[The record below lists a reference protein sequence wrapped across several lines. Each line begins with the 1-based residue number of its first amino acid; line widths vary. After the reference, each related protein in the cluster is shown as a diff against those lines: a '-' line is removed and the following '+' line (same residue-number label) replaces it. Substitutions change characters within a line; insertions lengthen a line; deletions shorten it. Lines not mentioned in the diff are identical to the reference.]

1 MNSELSNIKCFI
13 IHLQRANKRRKFVD
27 KIVNNVPM
35 TSEIIDAIDGSSLPE
50 KKINSIL
57 SNKKIYN
64 PKYPFKLNLG
74 EIGCFLSHREAWQ
87 RIVDQK
93 LEAGL
98 IIEDDVRV
106 NPKIFYKSL
115 NFTLKN
121 IKKYKYIQ
129 FQVRENKRKS
139 AIIQSE
145 NELKLLFPL
154 PTQLRTSAQLVSF
167 DAAVELLN
175 RTKKIDRPVDTTLQ
189 MFWETKIKC
198 YCINKSGISDHTLE
212 AGGSTLAQKNH
223 SKLKLLRNIKRSVYR
238 IKILYLSKFQNKK
251 I

>member
-1 MNSELSNIKCFI
+1 MVWMAD
-13 IHLQRANKRRKFVD
+13 HYQ
-27 KIVNNVPM
+27 
-35 TSEIIDAIDGSSLPE
+35 

-57 SNKKIYN
+57 SSKKIYN
-64 PKYPFKLNLG
+64 PKYPFKLNSG

-106 NPKIFYKSL
+106 NPPIFNKSL
-115 NFTLKN
+115 NFTLRY
-121 IKKYKYIQ
+121 IRKYKYIQ
-129 FQVRENKRKS
+129 FQVREPNRRTD
-139 AIIQSE
+139 IIETE
-145 NELKLLFPL
+145 NELKILYPV

-167 DAAVELLN
+167 EAAVDLLN
-175 RTKKIDRPVDTTLQ
+175 KTKKIDRPVDTTLQ

-198 YCINKSGISDHTLE
+198 YCVNKSGISDHTLE
-212 AGGSTLAQKNH
+212 AGGSTLVQKNH

>member
-27 KIVNNVPM
+27 EIVNNVPM
-35 TSEIIDAIDGSSLPE
+35 TSEIIDAIDGSSWPE
-50 KKINSIL
+50 KKINRIL
-57 SNKKIYN
+57 SNKKSYN

-175 RTKKIDRPVDTTLQ
+175 KTKKIDRPVDTTLQ

-198 YCINKSGISDHTLE
+198 YCINKSGISDHTFE